1 MEFKVVNY
9 NQYRNN
15 TNSIWIG
22 AGNKLVYGV
31 HPCTKDTLL
40 SNVKYALE
48 IGYDEVC
55 MGHYL
60 DMDYIKDF
68 YTKLSKEELSKII
81 YRISSSNLERD
92 IDILKELKELGITFN
107 KIYISNISTNIN
119 LDVFRLSLLYDDG
132 FRYVSYA
139 NCLGRYI
146 DEIEEIRKSKGY
158 LDYLISFT
166 IQYINNADYYFTYRG
181 RELYIWGLNSFREE
195 EKKSKKEAKESI
207 ISSLKSL
214 KEKNRDSGTHI
225 NIIIGSNNSNRIK
238 ENLKLFNKY
247 FKK

>member
-9 NQYRNN
+9 NQYKNN
-15 TNSIWIG
+15 TNSIWVG

-92 IDILKELKELGITFN
+92 IDILNKLKEKNITFN
-107 KIYISNISTNIN
+107 KVYISNIGENIN
-119 LDVFRLSLLYDDG
+119 MDISRLNWLYDLDIKN
-132 FRYVSYA
+132 VSYA
-139 NCLGRYI
+139 NCFNSYLK
-146 DEIEEIRKSKGY
+146 EIEETRKKQER

-166 IQYINNADYYFTYRG
+166 VQYIDNALSSSFYEG
-181 RELYIWGLNSFREE
+181 RELYVWGLNQYRED
-195 EKKSKKEAKESI
+195 KKKDIDKAKDSI
-207 ISSLKSL
+207 ISSYKKLK
-214 KEKNRDSGTHI
+214 KITGENI
-225 NIIIGSNNSNRIK
+225 NIILGSNSTSRIK
-238 ENLKLFNKY
+238 ENLELFNKY

>member
-1 MEFKVVNY
+1 MKFKVVNY
-9 NQYRNN
+9 NQYKNN

-81 YRISSSNLERD
+81 YRISSSNLVRD
-92 IDILKELKELGITFN
+92 IDILKELKKLGITFN

-119 LDVFRLSLLYDDG
+119 LDIFRLNLLYDDG

-139 NCLGRYI
+139 NCFNSYLK
-146 DEIEEIRKSKGY
+146 EIEETRKKQER

-166 IQYINNADYYFTYRG
+166 VQYIDNALSSSFYEG
-181 RELYIWGLNSFREE
+181 RELYVWGLNQYRED
-195 EKKSKKEAKESI
+195 EKKDIDKAKDSI
-207 ISSLKSL
+207 ISSYKKLK
-214 KEKNRDSGTHI
+214 KITGENV
-225 NIIIGSNNSNRIK
+225 NIILGSNSTSRIK
-238 ENLKLFNKY
+238 ENLELFNKY

>member
-9 NQYRNN
+9 NQYKNN

-81 YRISSSNLERD
+81 YRISSSNLVRD
-92 IDILKELKELGITFN
+92 IDILKELKKLGITFN

-119 LDVFRLSLLYDDG
+119 LDIFRLNLLYDDD

-139 NCLGRYI
+139 NCFNSYLK
-146 DEIEEIRKSKGY
+146 EIEETRKKQER

-166 IQYINNADYYFTYRG
+166 VQYIDNALSSSFYEG
-181 RELYIWGLNSFREE
+181 RELYVWGLNQYRED
-195 EKKSKKEAKESI
+195 KKKNIDKAKDSI
-207 ISSLKSL
+207 ISSYKKLK
-214 KEKNRDSGTHI
+214 KIKGENI
-225 NIIIGSNNSNRIK
+225 NIILGSNNTSRIK
-238 ENLKLFNKY
+238 ENLELFNKY

>member
-9 NQYRNN
+9 NQYKNN
-15 TNSIWIG
+15 INSIWIG

-92 IDILKELKELGITFN
+92 IDILNKLKEKNIVFN
-107 KIYISNISTNIN
+107 KVYISNIGENIN
-119 LDVFRLSLLYDDG
+119 IDVSRLNWLYDLG
-132 FRYVSYA
+132 IKNVSYA
-139 NCLGRYI
+139 NCFNSYLE
-146 DEIEEIRKSKGY
+146 EIEATRKKQER

-166 IQYINNADYYFTYRG
+166 VQYIDNALSSSFYEG
-181 RELYIWGLNSFREE
+181 RELYVWGLNQYRED
-195 EKKSKKEAKESI
+195 KKKNIDKAKDSI
-207 ISSLKSL
+207 ISSYKKLK
-214 KEKNRDSGTHI
+214 KIKGENI
-225 NIIIGSNNSNRIK
+225 NIILGSNNASRIR
-238 ENLKLFNKY
+238 ENLELFNKY